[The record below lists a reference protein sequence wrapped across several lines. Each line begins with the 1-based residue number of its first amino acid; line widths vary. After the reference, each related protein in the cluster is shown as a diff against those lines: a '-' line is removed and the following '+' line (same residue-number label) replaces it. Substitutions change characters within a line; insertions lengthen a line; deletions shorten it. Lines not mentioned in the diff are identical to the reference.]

1 MSGSVLRLGNIQ
13 FDEAAGTVT
22 VEGEEAIELDR
33 SCRAILSLLLSQI
46 DEPISK
52 DRLLEAGWPGR
63 VVHENSLAKAI
74 ARLRHALGNEGK
86 RIEMVY
92 GQGYRLTGDADPPGP
107 PVYPPMRRRPTRY
120 LVISVAA
127 GFALVASIVLATIFW
142 AGNSSADGQSALKI
156 GEAPDVI
163 GRVLWVDDHPG
174 NNAEERR
181 FLEGRRIAV
190 YEVTSSDD
198 AMKLLSM
205 YKYDAVISDMGR
217 NGNPLAGLELIREM
231 RAQKNYTPF
240 VLYTILPS
248 KAQRDLLAEYG
259 GQGVAVTPEGLY
271 SFLLPGLDRP
281 SARRAAD

>member
-1 MSGSVLRLGNIQ
+1 
-13 FDEAAGTVT
+13 
-22 VEGEEAIELDR
+22 
-33 SCRAILSLLLSQI
+33 
-46 DEPISK
+46 
-52 DRLLEAGWPGR
+52 
-63 VVHENSLAKAI
+63 
-74 ARLRHALGNEGK
+74 
-86 RIEMVY
+86 
-92 GQGYRLTGDADPPGP
+92 
-107 PVYPPMRRRPTRY
+107 
-120 LVISVAA
+120 
-127 GFALVASIVLATIFW
+127 
-142 AGNSSADGQSALKI
+142 LKI

-217 NGNPLAGLELIREM
+217 NGNPLAGLELVREM

-271 SFLLPGLDRP
+271 SFLLPGLDRR
-281 SARRAAD
+281 SAQRAAD

>member
-1 MSGSVLRLGNIQ
+1 MAGSVWRLGNVQ
-13 FDEAAGTVT
+13 FDEAAGTVA
-22 VEGEEAIELDR
+22 VEGEVIELDR
-33 SCRAILSLLLSQI
+33 SCRAILSLLLGQI
-46 DEPISK
+46 GEPISK

-74 ARLRHALGNEGK
+74 ARLRHALGKEGK
-86 RIEMVY
+86 RIEMIY
-92 GQGYRLTGDADPPGP
+92 GQGYRLTGDGHSPP
-107 PVYPPMRRRPTRY
+107 PVRPPMLRRPPRY
-120 LVISVAA
+120 LVMSVVA
-127 GFALVASIVLATIFW
+127 GVVLIVLATVFW
-142 AGNSSADGQSALKI
+142 TGRNAASGQSALKI
-156 GEAPDVI
+156 GEASDVI
-163 GRVLWVDDHPG
+163 GRVLWVDDHPE
-174 NNAEERR
+174 NNVKERD

-231 RAQKNYTPF
+231 RARKNYTPF

-271 SFLLPGLDRP
+271 SFLLPGLDRR
-281 SARRAAD
+281 SAQRAAD